1 MLVLV
6 PAPSRDQGSSAYD
19 GSRAPGRA
27 VVAGV
32 VVVVGA
38 HYSLR
43 ATCAQPVCPRQAVA
57 AQSRSEGGW
66 WQAAQPGE
74 HAAGAQPP
82 PGAARVRGG
91 GEGGGPGDQDPWG
104 PQPAGWVLPA
114 GLQVQ
119 WLERGEGVLRVA
131 RPT

>member
-1 MLVLV
+1 M
-6 PAPSRDQGSSAYD
+6 
-19 GSRAPGRA
+19 
-27 VVAGV
+27 AGV

-66 WQAAQPGE
+66 WQAARPGE

-82 PGAARVRGG
+82 PGAAWVRGG
-91 GEGGGPGDQDPWG
+91 GEGSGPGDQDPWG
-104 PQPAGWVLPA
+104 PQPAGWLLPA

-131 RPT
+131 PPT